1 MPPADRKAGRPKRLR
16 PLSPELLALNEVNR
30 EKQADNL
37 RRDAYQFGRIIG
49 NSIRL
54 KLRDNEEKGL
64 RELVWS
70 WGVSVDKVL
79 GGVESS
85 GLTLAIP
92 AALLDKF
99 MLAVQLKPAND
110 TKTSIGTTT
119 TSVTDQQV
127 TSEKIG

>member
-1 MPPADRKAGRPKRLR
+1 MSEA
-16 PLSPELLALNEVNR
+16 ELALDLQDR
-30 EKQADNL
+30 EKQADHL
-37 RRDAYQFGRIIG
+37 RADAYQFGRVFG
-49 NSIRL
+49 NKIRL

-85 GLTLAIP
+85 GLTLSIP

-99 MLAVQLKPAND
+99 MLAVQIKPAGD
-110 TKTSIGTTT
+110 TKTSIGSPT
-119 TSVTDQQV
+119 TSPTDQQV
-127 TSEKIG
+127 TSENKG